1 MVERDGSESGDLR
14 AADDGL
20 FGPGSVTWRL
30 MGEPIMWVAG
40 FRALYLQ
47 ALHPRT
53 MRGTWQNTAFTDPK
67 EAWGRLARTT
77 GFVRIRTFGSM
88 AEVDRAGRRIR
99 KVHASLSAVDT
110 DGTTFRIDEPE
121 QLLWVHCGEVAS
133 YVDVAR
139 RAGMPLCGHDLDR
152 FVDEQRKSAAIV
164 GLDPADVPAS
174 VAELDAYYDVMRP
187 KLRACPEAKMALR
200 SSFNPSVPR
209 MLTPLKLVAPP
220 FSALAF
226 ATLPRWARKMYGA
239 PGNPL
244 TDVATTATLRALYAT
259 IRGLP
264 EQIRYT
270 PLVRRARQRVRE
282 YEIQQSARLRA
293 VT

>member
-1 MVERDGSESGDLR
+1 
-14 AADDGL
+14 
-20 FGPGSVTWRL
+20 
-30 MGEPIMWVAG
+30 
-40 FRALYLQ
+40 
-47 ALHPRT
+47 
-53 MRGTWQNTAFTDPK
+53 
-67 EAWGRLARTT
+67 
-77 GFVRIRTFGSM
+77 
-88 AEVDRAGRRIR
+88 
-99 KVHASLSAVDT
+99 
-110 DGTTFRIDEPE
+110 
-121 QLLWVHCGEVAS
+121 
-133 YVDVAR
+133 
-139 RAGMPLCGHDLDR
+139 
-152 FVDEQRKSAAIV
+152 
-164 GLDPADVPAS
+164 
-174 VAELDAYYDVMRP
+174 MRP

-200 SSFNPSVPR
+200 SSFNPSVPW